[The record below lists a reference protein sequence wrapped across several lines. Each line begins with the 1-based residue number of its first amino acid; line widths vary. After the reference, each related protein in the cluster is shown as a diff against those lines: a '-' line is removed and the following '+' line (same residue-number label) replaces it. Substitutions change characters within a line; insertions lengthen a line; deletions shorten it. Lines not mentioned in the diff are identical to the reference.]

1 MSPAEKS
8 ISFLKKMGVWEGI
21 SYLVLLFVAMP
32 MKYFLGMPLMVRV
45 VGSFHGLLFVMF
57 IYAIINAR
65 VAAKISIKQCVLAFL
80 ASIVPFGTFFLD
92 KWVLEKK

>member
-1 MSPAEKS
+1 MNPAEKS

-21 SYLVLLFVAMP
+21 SYVLLLFVAMP
-32 MKYFLGMPLMVRV
+32 MKYYMGMPMMVRV
-45 VGSFHGLLFVMF
+45 VGSLHGLLFVIF

-65 VAAKISIKQCVLAFL
+65 QYAGLSIKQSVLAFL

-92 KWVLEKK
+92 KWVLDKK